1 LLDLRKASGRVVVD
15 LVARQLG
22 NTLMVLW
29 TTPKGLGRRVTAAK
43 GATGA
48 YYHREVVSGE
58 WRSEHIRGSSRKTFT
73 ELSQLTHLVT
83 MMYAR
88 D

>member
-1 LLDLRKASGRVVVD
+1 
-15 LVARQLG
+15 
-22 NTLMVLW
+22 MVLW
-29 TTPKGLGRRVTAAK
+29 TTPKGLGRRVTATE
-43 GATGA
+43 GETGA
-48 YYHREVVSGE
+48 YYHREVVPGE

-83 MMYAR
+83 MLYAR